1 MNNTASGSQPSCS
14 GCSFTQKLV
23 DQQPVYDRKLKVH
36 RPRKK
41 KGRASQPKFV

>member
-1 MNNTASGSQPSCS
+1 MKSGT
-14 GCSFTQKLV
+14 GFTQKMV
-23 DQQPVYDRKLKVH
+23 SQDPVYDRKMKVH

>member
-1 MNNTASGSQPSCS
+1 MSCQQSSTKSGTQ
-14 GCSFTQKLV
+14 FTQALV
-23 DQQPVYDRKLKVH
+23 NQEPVYDRKLKIH